1 MESLTRSKSLLILAL
16 LGIFFQYLSVSAQ
29 ERGENKVESGEAA
42 QSSKEKITSIAVI
55 PFTTKPGTAT
65 KDPDIHVSAR
75 ERYLTI
81 SLYEALLTEVTGVK
95 IIPLKDSDTVYTN
108 LKLEEPGSHYMK
120 YALDTGKLLGADTV
134 LVGVIS
140 AYRER
145 EGSGYG
151 VESPATVT
159 FSVELLN
166 TDNGKLLWETYFS
179 ETQRPLAE
187 NVFEIKKFFKRG
199 ARWIT
204 VDELAKEGARTAA
217 QRLNEYI
224 QEK

>member
-1 MESLTRSKSLLILAL
+1 MESLTRGKFLLISVL
-16 LGIFFQYLSVSAQ
+16 LGILFQYSYISAQ
-29 ERGENKVESGEAA
+29 EIGESAES
-42 QSSKEKITSIAVI
+42 SDEKITSIAVI
-55 PFTTKPGTAT
+55 PFTTKPGPAT
-65 KDPDIHVSAR
+65 TDSEIHVSAR
-75 ERYLTI
+75 EKYLTI

-151 VESPATVT
+151 VESPAKVT